1 MTRWLRFLWVAWAL
15 VLRRWVCACA
25 LLLVMLATNASAAP
39 APIEVCWRPDKLAAD
54 DDTFV
59 IVKDAKGWR
68 EVGAWRGTRTDHHIV
83 YKHNPNLGPDSLNRF
98 PEDIRKIAWTCK
110 RARAVQPPPA
120 DPPPPPKPPPPKPPA
135 PKKAKPK
142 PQKKSASDGP
152 KPLPQP
158 ITRPVQRPA
167 ARPEQPRKA
176 PSILPGG
183 ERLLPKDDQA
193 RVLPDAKDASPLP
206 RSSLS
211 HFAVNCADDKARCK
225 RDAESATF
233 AISDELHAQ
242 FVRVVEQTCKAA
254 ADQKPNTSFIG
265 QQAGV
270 RPLRIMPPTGIAI
283 EQFKRMVA
291 DALRLGK
298 PVPAPTTPDPG
309 PRAVDH
315 PAAQFVGGAGAGV
328 PLSFLPLGSLVA
340 DVGMESGVLPR
351 GTPWARLGKSV
362 GEGVGGIAQIGVGCA
377 GIAGGGGLTATGGGA
392 PAGVVIVV
400 GSAGLVAN
408 GFLSCVVSVQHGA
421 DALSDILSRADD
433 AQPATATASSPP
445 PSPAPA
451 ARPPQAPPPAKAP
464 PAPVAKPAPSTPTA
478 QPVIK
483 TTTKDSSGRTIA
495 TTTTSPSGTR
505 TTTRPK
511 GKAPAS
517 GPGAIKTN
525 DHHTVPTEI
534 LKKLPDD
541 VRKAVQGKPGAPNRW
556 AIPEDVHKR
565 IHKGA
570 RGGEYNAE
578 FKKRL
583 DDVKQKKLLT
593 AEDVLRIRDELVK
606 LFGLEVYRP

>member
-1 MTRWLRFLWVAWAL
+1 
-15 VLRRWVCACA
+15 
-25 LLLVMLATNASAAP
+25 MLATNASAAP

-83 YKHNPNLGPDSLNRF
+83 YKHNPNLGLDSLNRF

-110 RARAVQPPPA
+110 PAPPLQPP
-120 DPPPPPKPPPPKPPA
+120 PPPPPKPPPPK
-135 PKKAKPK
+135 KTTPK
-142 PQKKSASDGP
+142 PQVAPRKANGP

-158 ITRPVQRPA
+158 IARPVQRPA
-167 ARPEQPRKA
+167 AKPEQPRKA
-176 PSILPGG
+176 PSVLPGG
-183 ERLLPKDDQA
+183 ERLLPKDEQA

-206 RSSLS
+206 RPSLS
-211 HFAVNCADDKARCK
+211 HFAVNCADAKAPCK

-242 FVRVVEQTCKAA
+242 LARVVEQTCKAA
-254 ADQKPNTSFIG
+254 ADQKTNTSFIG

-270 RPLRIMPPTGIAI
+270 RPLRIVPPTGIAI

-291 DALRLGK
+291 DALRSGK

-362 GEGVGGIAQIGVGCA
+362 GEGVGGIAQIGIGCA

-433 AQPATATASSPP
+433 SQPATAAASTPP

-451 ARPPQAPPPAKAP
+451 TRPPQAPPAKAP
-464 PAPVAKPAPSTPTA
+464 PAPVAKPVQAPPPPA
-478 QPVIK
+478 K
-483 TTTKDSSGRTIA
+483 TTTTTRPRGASEPTT

-517 GPGAIKTN
+517 GPGAIKTH

-534 LKKLPDD
+534 LKTLPEH

-570 RGGEYNAE
+570 RGGEWNE
-578 FKKRL
+578 QFKERLEIIKRTRTP
-583 DDVKQKKLLT
+583 T

-606 LFGLEVYRP
+606 MFGLEQYRP